1 MAEEQGNEE
10 AKTIVTRSPISAA
23 RPPAVNPLSGA
34 AAEHAST
41 LKLKPVIR
49 KPGMGGAR
57 PGSSLLK
64 KPAIPVAAAAAPQS
78 AHAPAAQTAHAP
90 AAPEA
95 KPATSA
101 LEDLKKITQR
111 LKSVTQQIP
120 QQAILHKT
128 GIIADQALTDEQ
140 KEASKSRTS
149 RISLSQALGAAP
161 VKNDAS
167 PIKTIR
173 IKRPDGI
180 GSASASSK
188 LKSVSRAGSAPAA
201 ACA

>member
-78 AHAPAAQTAHAP
+78 AHAP